1 MYSLNDIK
9 SVQIEITERC
19 NAACPACTRNYF
31 GYGANPGIWTG
42 NMTLD
47 QFKILLPEE
56 FIQQLNDVSFCGN
69 LGDAQMNPFLHSMM
83 EYLFSVNPEIWV
95 CLNTN
100 GSMYEPHY
108 WAEFAKYGKSMQIVW
123 GIDGTTQEVH
133 SFYRRNTDYNNVMK
147 NARAFI
153 DAGGNAC
160 WQFILFKHNQHQLE
174 EAKTL
179 AKEYNFNDI
188 FIIKSD
194 RPNDTPV
201 MDNKGVYVGQLEDS
215 TIDEYGYMSATANL
229 KENTNIDAL
238 DGHNVDMKQ
247 TIEFGKIVSKKY
259 LNQEKS
265 WEKDITEKYWLEG
278 YLGGYANITD
288 NFHNVDINN
297 ILRGGGEVRF
307 VENRKIDCMAVDLQR
322 IFITADGYV
331 YPCCMMGLNHT
342 RIANEYT
349 YDTRELL
356 KYAGMPQDVNDALKH
371 GSVKAV
377 FDSGFMN
384 LVKRTWEPDTSE
396 NAFLQTVNAPYNS
409 KNGNLHICAST
420 CSNCNIG

>member
-1 MYSLNDIK
+1 MYDLKDIK

-31 GYGANPGIWTG
+31 GYSANPGIWKG
-42 NMTLD
+42 NMTLE

-56 FIQQLNDVSFCGN
+56 FIQQLEDVSFCGN
-69 LGDAQMNPFLHSMM
+69 LGDAQMNPYLHSIV
-83 EYLFSVNPEIWV
+83 EYLFNVSPDLWV
-95 CLNTN
+95 AINTN

-108 WAEFAKYGKSMQIVW
+108 WAEFAKYGKGMKIIW
-123 GIDGTTQEVH
+123 AIDGTTDEVH
-133 SFYRRNTDYNNVMK
+133 SFYRRNTNYNKVME

-174 EAKTL
+174 EAKKL
-179 AKEYNFNDI
+179 AKDYNFNDI
-188 FIIKSD
+188 NIIKSD

-201 MDNKGVYVGQLEDS
+201 MDNKGNYVGKLEDS
-215 TIDEYGYMSATANL
+215 SIDEYGYMNSTVNL
-229 KENTNIDAL
+229 KENTKVDPL
-238 DGHNVDMKQ
+238 DGDDLNIKQ
-247 TIEFGKIVSKKY
+247 EVEFGRIVSKKY
-259 LNQEKS
+259 LNEEKS
-265 WEKDITEKYWLEG
+265 WEKDIEEQPWVKG
-278 YLGGYANITD
+278 YLSGYANITD
-288 NFHNVDINN
+288 NFNNVDLNEV
-297 ILRGGGEVRF
+297 LRGANTRF
-307 VENRKIDCMAVDLQR
+307 KENRKIECMATRDSR

-342 RIANEYT
+342 RVANEYT

-356 KYAGMPQDVNDALKH
+356 KYFNLSNDVNDALKH
-371 GSVKAV
+371 GSIKAV

-384 LVKRTWEPDTSE
+384 IVEQTWTPDTEE
-396 NAFLQTVNAPYNS
+396 NNFVKTINAPYNS

-420 CSNCNIG
+420 CSNCNIN